1 MMTSYKSNPNTITCM
16 CHGTW
21 TGIWQNES
29 HTLKKSNL
37 TRECIPGFPFPLANP
52 DLFSFPY
59 SWEWS
64 SPNLTQNGKSWH
76 PV

>member
-52 DLFSFPY
+52 TFFHSRIPGNEAVLI
-59 SWEWS
+59 
-64 SPNLTQNGKSWH
+64 SPRTGKADIL
-76 PV
+76 